1 MTATATAE
9 TLTGAA
15 AIAALAEGVLEQQ
28 AIVEYE
34 TSVLKA
40 RREMLLEMLQRAGET
55 RVKTDVG
62 TVSVCAGR
70 RTVQVTCPALAAE
83 FKLMKE
89 RAVRTRRAVVNV
101 GDPYVMIRR

>member
-15 AIAALAEGVLEQQ
+15 AIAALAKGVLEQQ
-28 AIVEYE
+28 ALVEYE

-40 RREMLLEMLQRAGET
+40 RREMLLTLVQETGET
-55 RVKTDVG
+55 RIRTEVG

-70 RTVQVTCPALAAE
+70 RTVQVTCPALVAE
-83 FKLMKE
+83 IKATKE
-89 RAVRTRRAVVNV
+89 RAVRTGRAVANV